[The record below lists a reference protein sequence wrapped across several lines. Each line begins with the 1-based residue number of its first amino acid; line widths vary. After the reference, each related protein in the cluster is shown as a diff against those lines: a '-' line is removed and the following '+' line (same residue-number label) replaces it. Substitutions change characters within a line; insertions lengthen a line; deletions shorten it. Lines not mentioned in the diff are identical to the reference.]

1 MIIFNPCLPFLTF
14 KPKRTYKASILIVK
28 QNGAGHT
35 ELFVKY
41 YQNNKQLPVYCK
53 KNLTY
58 YSRNNRDCLSCTS
71 IKQEA

>member
-41 YQNNKQLPVYCK
+41 YQINKQMPVY
-53 KNLTY
+53 
-58 YSRNNRDCLSCTS
+58 
-71 IKQEA
+71 